1 MSACLFICVCMH
13 VSYICLFICV
23 HMLIYM
29 SIYMYIS
36 CLCMCISLPL
46 SPSLSLSRCISLS
59 LSLSLSY
66 THTHERTYMHA
77 SIRVYR
83 HILTKSLPL
92 LSRLQR
98 PASGICW
105 SAAKS
110 PALFCHLSPPK
121 LASPPGTASPQPPV
135 RNTCGCMFLTN
146 NLHKVHLSMTECVA
160 CWV

>member
-66 THTHERTYMHA
+66 THTHTNVHTCMQA
-77 SIRVYR
+77 FVYTG
-83 HILTKSLPL
+83 IFSLS
-92 LSRLQR
+92 LSLFCLACSDLHLVFVCLQQSLQR
-98 PASGICW
+98 YFAI
-105 SAAKS
+105 
-110 PALFCHLSPPK
+110 
-121 LASPPGTASPQPPV
+121 
-135 RNTCGCMFLTN
+135 FLRQS
-146 NLHKVHLSMTECVA
+146 LHSRQAPRLHSLLCERRVGA
-160 CWV
+160 CF